1 MLWASKHLNLNAD
14 QKRRFERYLKSF
26 QHRGIDLPK
35 EKQEELKAL
44 KKQLSKLREKF
55 QHNVVDE
62 QSAFLLYFDD
72 EADFQEMPEELL
84 VKMKALAGEK

>member
-14 QKRRFERYLKSF
+14 QKRRFELYLKSF

-44 KKQLSKLREKF
+44 KKQLSELGEKF

-62 QSAFLLYFDD
+62 QSAFLLYFD
-72 EADFQEMPEELL
+72 EADFQEMPEEFLA
-84 VKMKALAGEK
+84 KMKALAGEK